1 MAYMNQSKK
10 KVIAESLKP
19 ILKKYGI
26 KGSLSVRNHST
37 ITLSIKEGSID
48 FLSNIKSN
56 TGNDYRFHLDAGYV
70 DVNPYWYHEHF
81 SGQAREFLETVF
93 KAMKSADW
101 YDRTDAQ
108 VDYFDTAYYVHVN
121 IGQWKKPYKLVER
134 K

>member
-1 MAYMNQSKK
+1 MAYMNQNKK

-48 FLSNIKSN
+48 FLSNIKAN
-56 TGNDYRFHLDAGYV
+56 TGDDYRFHLASGYV
-70 DVNPYWYHEHF
+70 DVNPFWYQEHF
-81 SGQAREFLETVF
+81 SGKALEALDYIF
-93 KAMKSADW
+93 RALKSADW

-108 VDYFDTAYYVHVN
+108 VDYFDTAYYVDVN
-121 IGQWKKPYKLVER
+121 IGQWKKPYKLVEG